1 MLGGGASLTALT
13 RPGVFAFRHNPQMLT
28 PRSDELVAEGIMM
41 ERSYVFMYCAPTR
54 SAIMSGRLPYH
65 VNQVILGMNNP

>member
-1 MLGGGASLTALT
+1 
-13 RPGVFAFRHNPQMLT
+13 MLT
-28 PRSDELVAEGIMM
+28 PRCPQHNPEMKTPNANALVKEGIQLDK
-41 ERSYVFMYCAPTR
+41 SYVFMYCAPTR

>member
-1 MLGGGASLTALT
+1 
-13 RPGVFAFRHNPQMLT
+13 MLT
-28 PRSDELVAEGIMM
+28 PHSDALVAEGIMM

-65 VNQVILGMNNP
+65 VNQVILGMNSP